1 MRYQN
6 INHIPTGYEVMTDEE
21 LLIGQDIKNGYEL
34 EVLISDDNIDFY
46 EDGISGIDREHAI
59 ERAKRN
65 WEITVLAK
73 VED

>member
-1 MRYQN
+1 MTYKN
-6 INHIPTGYEVMTDEE
+6 IQHITTGYEDMTDEE
-21 LLIGQDIKNGYEL
+21 LLIGEDIKDGYEL

-46 EDGISGIDREHAI
+46 EDAISGEDREHAI

-73 VED
+73 M